1 MRYDGTEASPRVGDG
16 WQEGGHRIHYCNVK
30 WYRLQKQRRGKTS
43 VVQRTSDWPSGEE
56 EASQKKKAMDII
68 ECGGIRSR

>member
-1 MRYDGTEASPRVGDG
+1 MGRRQVLGLGMDGRK
-16 WQEGGHRIHYCNVK
+16 GGHRIHYCNVK

-56 EASQKKKAMDII
+56 ARQKKKAMDII

>member
-1 MRYDGTEASPRVGDG
+1 MRYDGTEAIPQVGDG
-16 WQEGGHRIHYCNVK
+16 WQAGTGGHRIHYCNVK

-43 VVQRTSDWPSGEE
+43 VVQRTSDWPSGE
-56 EASQKKKAMDII
+56 AKKKKAMDII